1 MERAGEGDL
10 TFVVDERYA
19 RILAETSPG
28 AALVPEALDLPAV
41 DTALIRVPNPQA
53 AFGRLVRLFHPEP
66 EPRTGIAPTAV
77 VEPGARLGEDVALG
91 PYAVVESG
99 AEVGAE
105 TRIGSH
111 SVVGGG
117 ARLGEGCVIESSC
130 SILGP
135 VRMGDRVR
143 VLSGARLGTEGFGY
157 AEERE
162 EAVHIPQVGHVR
174 IGDDVEIGANVT
186 VDRGALADTVIGART
201 KIDNLVH
208 VGHNVRIGEDCMIV
222 AQVGIAG
229 SSEIGRGVQLA
240 GQAGIAGHLS
250 IGDGARVAAQAGVI
264 GDVPAGATYSG
275 YPARPH
281 AEAMRASAALFRLP
295 DTLRRLRELEARL
308 EDADGRGDG
317 GQA

>member
-1 MERAGEGDL
+1 MDRAGAGDL
-10 TFVVDERYA
+10 TFVVSERYA
-19 RILAETSPG
+19 RILGETSPG
-28 AALVPEALDLPAV
+28 AALVPEELDVPAV
-41 DTALIRVPNPQA
+41 DTALIRVANPQA
-53 AFGRLVRLFHPEP
+53 AFGKLVRLFHPEP
-66 EPRTGIAPTAV
+66 EPRTGIAATAV
-77 VEPGARLGEDVALG
+77 VEPGARLGEDVVLG
-91 PYAVVESG
+91 PYTVVESG
-99 AEVGAE
+99 AEVGAG

-111 SVVGGG
+111 SVVGSG
-117 ARLGEGCVIESSC
+117 ARLGEACAIESSC

-157 AEERE
+157 AEDGEG
-162 EAVHIPQVGHVR
+162 AVHIPQVGHVR

-186 VDRGALADTVIGART
+186 VDRGALGDTVIGART

-208 VGHNVRIGEDCMIV
+208 IGHNVRVGEDCMIV

-240 GQAGIAGHLS
+240 GQAGIAGHLA

-295 DTLRRLRELEARL
+295 DALRRLRELEARL
-308 EDADGRGDG
+308 EEKVGEGEGA
-317 GQA
+317 